1 MSDKYPPVFDSD
13 SEEDEQVE
21 KPRTNP
27 SESTIYPSVFDSD
40 SDSESQ
46 HDDSEDSDWEKS
58 KHRKDTRSTTLTDD
72 PPVPGCPAK
81 PKTQTQRIQPPV
93 SLLTLALKRQQQL
106 NKRNPP
112 LPLVLPAK
120 ERNPPSLLTQGLE
133 ILRQAPTTSLLR
145 QASAPPPQQNLTTY
159 QQRTRNLKSTAIRW
173 ADQQPIPIRNQ
184 QWQLQQALAARFNQ
198 NNNNPPVRLPLE
210 SGLDREMQPANRK
223 QALDFAVLRTSLHR
237 DRTTLPQAGPMRNP
251 FPPHNNT
258 TTNNNNNTNGEEVVV
273 VPRDRE
279 WACCNCG
286 AGNSRYEFLC
296 WACAAHSRGD
306 GGGPDGHCCA
316 TLDPD
321 GPEGTWAG
329 QLVGEGRDI
338 PPSC

>member
-13 SEEDEQVE
+13 SEDDEQVK
-21 KPRTNP
+21 KPRADP
-27 SESTIYPSVFDSD
+27 SDSTKYPSVFDSD
-40 SDSESQ
+40 SDSESE
-46 HDDSEDSDWEKS
+46 HDDGEDSDWEKS

-72 PPVPGCPAK
+72 PPVSEGQAK
-81 PKTQTQRIQPPV
+81 PKTQRIQPPV
-93 SLLTLALKRQQQL
+93 SLLTMALKRQQQL

-133 ILRQAPTTSLLR
+133 MLRQAPTTSLLR
-145 QASAPPPQQNLTTY
+145 QAPAPPPQPNLTTY
-159 QQRTRNLKSTAIRW
+159 QQRTRNIKPTAIQW
-173 ADQQPIPIRNQ
+173 ADQQPIPIPNQ
-184 QWQLQQALAARFNQ
+184 HWKHQQALAARFNQ
-198 NNNNPPVRLPLE
+198 NNNDPPVRLPLE

-258 TTNNNNNTNGEEVVV
+258 TTTNNNNNNANGEEVVV

-316 TLDPD
+316 TLDPE

-329 QLVGEGRDI
+329 QLVEEDNDI